1 MRLEGDLGTLRR
13 VTSQPPTP
21 GITRMGT
28 EIVNWY
34 LVEEGGR
41 LTAVDAG
48 LPGYAKTLEADL
60 AAHGHKLGDVETV
73 VLTHS
78 DGDHFGMAAR
88 MHAAGARVLVHAGD
102 DAKLRK
108 PGPKSGDGAPA
119 RLVPL
124 MVRPAFWRFMG
135 HMARNGGAKPP
146 TIDDAETF
154 ADGDVLDVA
163 GRPKA
168 IHTPGHT
175 DGHCALLFESHRALF
190 VGDELCTWNPLSGER
205 GPRLMP
211 KQFDVSYAQAVDS
224 LARIESLDADLIL
237 PGHGDPWS
245 GSPADA
251 VAHARSSS

>member
-1 MRLEGDLGTLRR
+1 
-13 VTSQPPTP
+13 
-21 GITRMGT
+21 MGT

-48 LPGYAKTLEADL
+48 LPGYGDSLEADL
-60 AAHGHKLGDVETV
+60 AKHGHKLADIEAV

-78 DGDHFGMAAR
+78 DGDHFGLASR
-88 MHAAGARVLVHAGD
+88 MHEAGARVLVHRDD

-108 PGPKSGDGAPA
+108 PGSKSGDGAPA
-119 RLVPL
+119 KLLPL

-146 TIDDAETF
+146 PIDDAETF
-154 ADGDVLDVA
+154 ADGDVLDVPGSPRA
-163 GRPKA
+163 V
-168 IHTPGHT
+168 HTPGHT
-175 DGHCALLFESHRALF
+175 EGHCVLLFPKRKALF

-211 KQFDVSYAQAVDS
+211 KQFDVSYAQVVES
-224 LARIESLDADLIL
+224 LARLEQLAADGLL
-237 PGHGDPWS
+237 PGPGARWE

-251 VAHARSSS
+251 AARARAAA

>member
-1 MRLEGDLGTLRR
+1 
-13 VTSQPPTP
+13 VSPQQPATT

-48 LPGYAKTLEADL
+48 LPGYGDSLEADL
-60 AAHGHKLGDVETV
+60 AAHGHEVADIEAV

-78 DGDHFGMAAR
+78 DGDHFGLAAR
-88 MHAAGARVLVHAGD
+88 MREAGARVLVHSAD

-108 PGPKSGDGAPA
+108 PGPKSGDGAPLK
-119 RLVPL
+119 LVPL
-124 MVRPAFWRFMG
+124 MVRPALWRFMG

-146 TIDDAETF
+146 PIADAETF
-154 ADGDVLDVA
+154 ADGDVLDVP
-163 GRPKA
+163 GSPRA

-175 DGHCALLFESHRALF
+175 EGHCALLFPGHKALF
-190 VGDELCTWNPLSGER
+190 VGDELCTWNPLSGKR

-211 KQFDVSYAQAVDS
+211 KQFDVSYAQAVES
-224 LARIESLDADLIL
+224 LAQLEPLEDAEVIL

-245 GSPADA
+245 GSPAEA